1 MEGTYDDVASVVVSV
16 ENEDVEPV
24 SVTTEPRVGDVVVEE
39 AGSVAGLLNGFVGFD
54 STVGLG
60 FVMAEVAKTSTDDR
74 GAVFSVVVV
83 ACAGLDAG
91 FEVDVGILVGF
102 GLAIVVNGFEVVGLT
117 VVGLTFCVGLVAAMV
132 VNF

>member
-54 STVGLG
+54 SIVGLG

-74 GAVFSVVVV
+74 GPVFSVVVV

>member
-24 SVTTEPRVGDVVVEE
+24 SVTTEPRVVVEE

-74 GAVFSVVVV
+74 DPVFSVVVV

>member
-1 MEGTYDDVASVVVSV
+1 M

-102 GLAIVVNGFEVVGLT
+102 GLAIVVNGFEVVGLN